1 MLNARGSEV
10 AGLEVGDIHWVNR
23 IVKIE
28 RQVYPGKG
36 GLVRKQ
42 TKGCKDRYV
51 PILDPSAPS
60 SSAFSAGKDPAIRR
74 SGRRI
79 PGAQDPSYREQTAVP
94 WPRLGSGLRHAR
106 ILAHWRATNWP
117 FRFLTGLV

>member
-1 MLNARGSEV
+1 MLCVMLNARGSEV

-42 TKGCKDRYV
+42 AKGRKDRYV

-60 SSAFSAGKDPAIRR
+60 SSASPQARTRR
-74 SGRRI
+74 SAAAEGGY
-79 PGAQDPSYREQTAVP
+79 P
-94 WPRLGSGLRHAR
+94 AR
-106 ILAHWRATNWP
+106 KTPVIANRPP
-117 FRFLTGLV
+117 FPGLV